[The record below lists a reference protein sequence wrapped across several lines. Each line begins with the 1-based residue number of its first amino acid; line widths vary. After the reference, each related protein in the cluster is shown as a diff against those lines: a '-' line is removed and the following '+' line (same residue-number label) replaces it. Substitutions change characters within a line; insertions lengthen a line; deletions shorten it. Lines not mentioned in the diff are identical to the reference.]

1 MVIWAYLFI
10 PQIFFYGMSSLIG
23 AILNTR
29 GRFAAPMWAPVVN
42 NVVVILVGGFYV
54 AIVGLN
60 KDPQNIPA
68 AGVQLLGIGTT
79 LGVVAQT
86 VALIPSLRAAGFRW
100 HPTLDF
106 RPGEVTEMGRMA
118 GWMSVYVVTQWA
130 GNLVVQI
137 LANAASAGLNGYS
150 AYSIAW
156 QLFQL
161 PYAIVGISVI
171 TALLP
176 RMSEHASARR
186 YSLVRDDFSIGVRL
200 ASVIV
205 VPAAIFLG
213 VLGGPIAEVLFSYGS
228 TSAEHARY
236 VGEVFGLFALGLVP
250 YMLTQLQLRVFYSFQ
265 DSRTAAFVGVLTMVF
280 SIAAS
285 ITAKSLLPAAQV
297 VAGLAVAYGLANLV
311 GTIAGW
317 ALLLRRVGSLDGRTI
332 ARSLTRMH
340 LATVPGVI
348 FALAVMVGVG
358 HILHNP
364 SPAYGLVVTIVGGGG
379 AIALYALCA
388 RSLRVAEFGF
398 LMKTVV
404 SRFGGQSGR
413 H

>member
-1 MVIWAYLFI
+1 
-10 PQIFFYGMSSLIG
+10 
-23 AILNTR
+23 
-29 GRFAAPMWAPVVN
+29 
-42 NVVVILVGGFYV
+42 
-54 AIVGLN
+54 
-60 KDPQNIPA
+60 
-68 AGVQLLGIGTT
+68 
-79 LGVVAQT
+79 
-86 VALIPSLRAAGFRW
+86 
-100 HPTLDF
+100 
-106 RPGEVTEMGRMA
+106 VTEMGRMA
-118 GWMSVYVVTQWA
+118 GWMSVYVITQWA

-205 VPAAIFLG
+205 VPAAIYLG

-228 TSAEHARY
+228 TSAAHARY

-265 DSRTAAFVGVLTMVF
+265 DSRTAAFVGVLIMVF

-285 ITAKSLLPAAQV
+285 LTAKSLLPAAQV

-317 ALLLRRVGSLDGRTI
+317 ALLLRRVGSLDGWTI

-340 LATVPGVI
+340 LATVPGVV
-348 FALAVMVGVG
+348 FALAVMAGAGRV
-358 HILHNP
+358 IHNP
-364 SPAYGLVVTIVGGGG
+364 SPAYGLVVTVVGGGG